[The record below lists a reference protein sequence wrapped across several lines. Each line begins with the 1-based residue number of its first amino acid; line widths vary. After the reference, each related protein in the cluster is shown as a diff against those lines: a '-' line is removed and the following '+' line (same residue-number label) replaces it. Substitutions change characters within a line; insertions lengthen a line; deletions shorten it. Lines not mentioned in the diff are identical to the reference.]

1 MSTPPPPPPYNP
13 GAVPPPPY
21 NPGNVPPPGYQQY
34 QQYQAAPEYASFGGR
49 LGALLIDG
57 LIGGVFSAPAIIA
70 LLAGPKAYRNCT
82 VNGQEG
88 VCNLPTG
95 ASIGLAIGLGVV
107 FGLAYLIIFCRMV
120 GKGQSWGM
128 KVVSIRVADAES
140 GQSIG
145 TGRAFGWQIAHVVSG
160 FICYLGYLWMLW
172 DKRKQ
177 TWHDKI
183 VGTVVV
189 KGDIPKLT

>member
-1 MSTPPPPPPYNP
+1 MSMPPPPPYNP

-34 QQYQAAPEYASFGGR
+34 QQYQAAPEYAGFGSR
-49 LGALLIDG
+49 LGALLLDS
-57 LIGGVFSAPAIIA
+57 LIGGLFAAPAIVA
-70 LLAGPKAYRNCT
+70 LFAGPKEYRSCT
-82 VNGQEG
+82 VNGEAG
-88 VCNLPTG
+88 ICNLPTG
-95 ASIGLAIGLGVV
+95 ATVGMAVALGAV
-107 FGLAYLIIFCRMV
+107 FGIAYLVIFCRMV

-128 KVVSIRVADAES
+128 KVVSIRVADADS

-145 TGRAFGWQIAHVVSG
+145 TGRAFGWELAHVLSG
-160 FICYLGYLWMLW
+160 MFCYLGYLWMLW

-177 TWHDKI
+177 CWHDKI

-189 KGDIPKLT
+189 KGDVPA